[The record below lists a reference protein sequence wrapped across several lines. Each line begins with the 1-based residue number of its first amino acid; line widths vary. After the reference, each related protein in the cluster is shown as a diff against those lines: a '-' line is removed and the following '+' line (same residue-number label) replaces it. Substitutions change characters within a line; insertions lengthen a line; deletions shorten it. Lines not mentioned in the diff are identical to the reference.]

1 MRQNTKEK
9 LQPRGDAFQQAG
21 FRGAAGGAEPR
32 KQAGIKPHK
41 NSLTCKIVRAIMPL
55 SAMRENNAPLTRVP
69 REKGRPKAGSRPEG
83 AGEIRS
89 GAAAV
94 NREK

>member
-1 MRQNTKEK
+1 MRQNTEEK
-9 LQPRGDAFQQAG
+9 LQPRGDAFRQAG

-69 REKGRPKAGSRPEG
+69 REKGGRRLEAARDARGSFAPEPQ
-83 AGEIRS
+83 S
-89 GAAAV
+89 
-94 NREK
+94 